1 MGEMTTAAKR
11 LIERLASWPQED
23 IEKLEDAARA
33 IEELRRDTYHATED
47 ELRAID
53 EADASGVASKED
65 VEAAFKT
72 FRRA

>member
-1 MGEMTTAAKR
+1 MGEMTATAKK

-23 IEKLEDAARA
+23 IDKLEDAARA
-33 IEELRRDTYHATED
+33 IEEWRSDSYRATED